1 MYGERVGGVSPHQYG
16 LQVTV
21 LVPTATEASPI
32 NAGDNLKLVNTGAYN
47 AAACVD
53 GDVIQLKAL
62 HPVKDGK
69 TPLGCQLYGNFK
81 RVDKFVYTGADPAVG
96 ASVVASGKGTVK
108 TAGAANGTFVLYV
121 DAAKKIVEV
130 AMP

>member
-1 MYGERVGGVSPHQYG
+1 MFGERVGGVSPHQFG

-21 LVPTATEASPI
+21 LVPTASEALPI
-32 NAGDNLKLVNTGAYN
+32 NTGDNLKFANTGAYH
-47 AAACVD
+47 AAACAD

-69 TPLGCQLYGNFK
+69 TPLGCQLYGGFK
-81 RVDKFVYTGADPAVG
+81 RVDKFTYTGADPTVG
-96 ASVVASGKGTVK
+96 ASIVAAGKGTVK
-108 TAGAANGTFVLYV
+108 VAGAANATRVLFV
-121 DAAKKIVEV
+121 DTAKKIVEV

>member
-1 MYGERVGGVSPHQYG
+1 MYGERVGGVSPHSFG

-21 LVPTATEASPI
+21 LVPTATELAPI
-32 NAGDNLKLVNTGAYN
+32 VAGDNLKFVNTGAYH
-47 AAACVD
+47 AAACAD
-53 GDVIQLKAL
+53 GDTIQLKAL

-69 TPLGCQLYGNFK
+69 TPLGCQLYGFS
-81 RVDKFVYTGADPAVG
+81 RIDKCKYTGADPTVG

-108 TAGAANGTFVLYV
+108 TAGAANGTRVLFV
-121 DAAKKIVEV
+121 DTARKIVEV